1 MHKLIILIEPPEQET
16 EFETRWPEFISLS
29 SRMPGLR
36 RETTS
41 RITSHMFGKHTYTLI
56 HELYF
61 DSPEVARQALN
72 TPLGVQAGQTL
83 QRITNGRVVL
93 LLADHLED
101 DPVRYTPPP
110 APAENGS

>member
-1 MHKLIILIEPPEQET
+1 MHKLIILVEPPENESQ
-16 EFETRWPEFISLS
+16 FETTWPEFISLS
-29 SRMPGLR
+29 ARLPGLR

-41 RITSHMFGKHTYTLI
+41 RVTHSLFGNHAYTLI

-61 DSPEVARQALN
+61 DTPEIARQALN
-72 TPLGVQAGQTL
+72 SPLGVQAGQTL
-83 QRITNGRVVL
+83 QRITSGHVTL

-110 APAENGS
+110 APAGP

>member
-16 EFETRWPEFISLS
+16 DFEARWPEFIGLS
-29 SRMPGLR
+29 SRMTGLR

-41 RITSHMFGKHTYTLI
+41 RITFQMFGKHTFTLI

-61 DSPEVARQALN
+61 DTPDAARQALN
-72 TPLGVQAGQTL
+72 SPLGIQAGQTL
-83 QRITNGRVVL
+83 QRITGGRLTL

-101 DPVRYTPPP
+101 DPARYTPPP
-110 APAENGS
+110 APAEN